1 VTLGSDAAAAGGGAL
16 ADGAPAGNQELR
28 EGAWVNIGDCLCQVR
43 FILGTGSFG
52 AVWAADDTTDGAALA
67 IKEILCS
74 TQADLLNALFEGHL
88 LRLFGGAGANA
99 AALGD
104 AAALQR
110 GEAATSREREER
122 SALAR
127 AIPALVA
134 CDTQQLEGDVWRVRL
149 AMTRVYGEP
158 LDAFLRRRAQ
168 RLGAWGGRAAGL
180 RQRLLEGSHFA
191 RQLLL
196 QLAPS
201 FEHISAHALHRDVNA
216 HNILVDGDDE
226 PLPRYGLVDFG
237 LAVDAQCWQ
246 SGPAA
251 ACTTA
256 RPSRVGQD
264 GACTWHHL
272 DVGGDCRYWPVSAW
286 VQFLLGWTELEACPP
301 LCFEYKTQIDLH
313 SLGLTALQVI
323 AEMLPMPP
331 DPLDPT
337 MLQGAAIREICT
349 LRLAW
354 ENYWLTVS
362 PLHTRL
368 IDTFHN
374 GGSWDALKTD
384 CLEDGI
390 HDVVAQRLTDLRCA
404 LLELCDACRQAPEE
418 AGIGNI
424 ADLFSALLLL
434 ISNGDGNDGVEGP
447 ARWRDVSLALGGQ
460 ASTSSSGCDAADE
473 ARRLSPGTSAP
484 TSAWSSGALQSAT
497 DASTASTASS
507 MGGCRGACSA
517 PPQENWLP
525 QSMSG
530 SPIIG
535 FSQRSPLAGTTMSP
549 CSPRTAIDG
558 THELARITE
567 LAALTSQGLPS
578 VADGRGTPKAGG
590 ADAPSSRKGEDLMLR
605 LNDLKA
611 KVEWLRHEMAKLGDT
626 REGSNCRDTRDST
639 DDPERSQAVSPWQ
652 ERRAPP

>member
-1 VTLGSDAAAAGGGAL
+1 MASHSTHSFAVVLSALVRGAAG
-16 ADGAPAGNQELR
+16 Q
-28 EGAWVNIGDCLCQVR
+28 
-43 FILGTGSFG
+43 LGYDSGS
-52 AVWAADDTTDGAALA
+52 W
-67 IKEILCS
+67 K
-74 TQADLLNALFEGHL
+74 
-88 LRLFGGAGANA
+88 
-99 AALGD
+99 
-104 AAALQR
+104 
-110 GEAATSREREER
+110 AAT
-122 SALAR
+122 
-127 AIPALVA
+127 
-134 CDTQQLEGDVWRVRL
+134 
-149 AMTRVYGEP
+149 
-158 LDAFLRRRAQ
+158 
-168 RLGAWGGRAAGL
+168 
-180 RQRLLEGSHFA
+180 A

-196 QLAPS
+196 QLAPA

-216 HNILVDGDDE
+216 HNILVDDHDE

-251 ACTTA
+251 ASTTA

-264 GACTWHHL
+264 GACTWHLL

-337 MLQGAAIREICT
+337 LLQGMAIKEICT

-354 ENYWLTVS
+354 ESYWLTVS

-374 GGSWDALKTD
+374 GGSWDVLKTD
-384 CLEDGI
+384 CLDDGI
-390 HDVVAQRLTDLRCA
+390 HNVVAQRLTDLRCA

-418 AGIGNI
+418 AGIGNM
-424 ADLFSALLLL
+424 ADLFSTLLLL
-434 ISNGDGNDGVEGP
+434 ISNGDGTDRVEGP
-447 ARWRDVSLALGGQ
+447 ARWRDVSLALGGL

-484 TSAWSSGALQSAT
+484 TPAWSSGALQSAT
-497 DASTASTASS
+497 DTSTASS
-507 MGGCRGACSA
+507 MGGCRGACSVL
-517 PPQENWLP
+517 PHEN
-525 QSMSG
+525 SMAHSAS
-530 SPIIG
+530 SPKIAG
-535 FSQRSPLAGTTMSP
+535 HSQRSPLAGTAMSP
-549 CSPRTAIDG
+549 CSPRTAIAG
-558 THELARITE
+558 THELAGATE
-567 LAALTSQGLPS
+567 LAANSSKAVPP
-578 VADGRGTPKAGG
+578 VAGG
-590 ADAPSSRKGEDLMLR
+590 GVTPRASDVDASSSRKGENLMLR

-626 REGSNCRDTRDST
+626 REGSNCRDALTRA
-639 DDPERSQAVSPWQ
+639 EAKL
-652 ERRAPP
+652 

>member
-1 VTLGSDAAAAGGGAL
+1 VTLGAADAAAAVGGA
-16 ADGAPAGNQELR
+16 AATGSASTDVRELR
-28 EGAWVNIGDCLCQVR
+28 EGAWVTIGDCLCQVR

-52 AVWAADDTTDGAALA
+52 AVWAADAAAEDASLA

-88 LRLFGGAGANA
+88 LRLFGGAGATA

-104 AAALQR
+104 AAAVQR
-110 GEAATSREREER
+110 GEAATSTEGDER

-149 AMTRVYGEP
+149 AMTRVSGEP

-191 RQLLL
+191 RQLLT
-196 QLAPS
+196 QLAPA
-201 FEHISAHALHRDVNA
+201 FEHISAYALHRDVNA

-251 ACTTA
+251 ASTTA

-331 DPLDPT
+331 DPLDPS
-337 MLQGAAIREICT
+337 MLQGSAIREICT

-390 HDVVAQRLTDLRCA
+390 HEVVAQRLTDLRFS
-404 LLELCDACRQAPEE
+404 LFELCDACRQAPEE
-418 AGIGNI
+418 AGIGNM
-424 ADLFSALLLL
+424 ADLFSTLLLL
-434 ISNGDGNDGVEGP
+434 ISNGDSNDRVEGP
-447 ARWRDVSLALGGQ
+447 TRWREVSLALGGQ
-460 ASTSSSGCDAADE
+460 TNTSSSRCDPADE
-473 ARRLSPGTSAP
+473 RRLSPAASAP

-507 MGGCRGACSA
+507 MGCCRGACSV
-517 PPQENWLP
+517 PPHENSLAH
-525 QSMSG
+525 SVSSSLIAG
-530 SPIIG
+530 HA
-535 FSQRSPLAGTTMSP
+535 QRSLLAGTTVSS
-549 CSPRTAIDG
+549 CSPG
-558 THELARITE
+558 TTLDSSAELLLRATE
-567 LAALTSQGLPS
+567 LQATASKAPPPVVGGGDTPAADP
-578 VADGRGTPKAGG
+578 PN
-590 ADAPSSRKGEDLMLR
+590 SRKGEDLMLR

-626 REGSNCRDTRDST
+626 RDGSNCRDPREAM
-639 DDPERSQAVSPWQ
+639 DDPDRGQAVSP
-652 ERRAPP
+652 